1 MAVKK
6 RHHDKMPVKKACQD
20 KNADQKVLPSTLTLL
35 TWVRNMQHLSLQ
47 AATTLTEWSERT
59 IRRRLADG
67 SLKCAADNGAH
78 YKTMICFDSI
88 KHDICI
94 ALGSDDIE
102 LLRAADGGDAKA
114 QNDLALLF
122 LENGKLKSAVYWLEL
137 AAKQSFTDAMH
148 LLGSC
153 YLEGNGLPKDDNLAI
168 MWIAKAASLGHSIAI
183 AQIQSMRLN

>member
-1 MAVKK
+1 
-6 RHHDKMPVKKACQD
+6 
-20 KNADQKVLPSTLTLL
+20 
-35 TWVRNMQHLSLQ
+35 MQHVSLQ

-88 KHDICI
+88 KPDLCI
-94 ALGSDDIE
+94 ALDPDDIK
-102 LLRAADGGDAKA
+102 LLKAADGGDAKA

-122 LENGKLKSAVYWLEL
+122 LEHNKQKSAVYWLEL
-137 AAKQSFTDAMH
+137 AAKQNFTDAMH
-148 LLGSC
+148 LLGCC

-168 MWIAKAASLGHSIAI
+168 MWIAKAASLGHSIAQ
-183 AQIQSMRLN
+183 AQIQSMRLT